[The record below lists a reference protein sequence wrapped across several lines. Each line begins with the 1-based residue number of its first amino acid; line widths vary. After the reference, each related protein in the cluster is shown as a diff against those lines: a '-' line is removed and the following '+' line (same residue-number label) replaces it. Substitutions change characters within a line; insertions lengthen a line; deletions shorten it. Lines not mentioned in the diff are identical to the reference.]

1 MLLGLGIPLIYL
13 VIMGVL
19 MPVFHKHS
27 TEHCGDCNNTGY
39 YSRCHKDHGSGAF
52 FQSLFWFVGLPAY
65 LSSKK
70 LDGPSRVERKRAKEI
85 AKAEHEAE
93 LARIAAK
100 TTRDLEIANG
110 IVQASPEKVESA
122 RRALGEDYS
131 YGVNT
136 SSEDF
141 LELEMLDAQARKP
154 KSKGGRVWH
163 VSD

>member
-1 MLLGLGIPLIYL
+1 MLLGLGIPFLYFMI
-13 VIMGVL
+13 VSGFV
-19 MPVFHKHS
+19 PFFNKKNKAVCS
-27 TEHCGDCNNTGY
+27 SCNNAGY
-39 YSRCHKDHGSGAF
+39 YSRCHRDHGASAF
-52 FQSLFWFVGLPAY
+52 FIALVWPFALVGY
-65 LSSKK
+65 LVSTR
-70 LDGPSRVERKRAKEI
+70 LEDGMSRVERKRAKEI

-141 LELEMLDAQARKP
+141 LDMMLDEERKR
-154 KSKGGRVWH
+154 SKR
-163 VSD
+163 DKNRNRR